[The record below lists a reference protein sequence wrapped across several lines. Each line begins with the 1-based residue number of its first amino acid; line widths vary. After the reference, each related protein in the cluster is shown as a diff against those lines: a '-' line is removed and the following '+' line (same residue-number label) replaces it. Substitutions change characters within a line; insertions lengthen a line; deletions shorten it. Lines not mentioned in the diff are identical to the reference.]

1 MAASTTLPPVESTV
15 ILYIR
20 FTEAADDELLD
31 LVKERLAEEGLTVL
45 SVDSEYRIFGIT
57 TSQERLE
64 LKAQAIRLLKK
75 RQDTHI
81 MDAFDIEQKEKYCD
95 PSVPFRDSDGL
106 FSSNDRSLLVSQILE
121 DTTVLAPNKT
131 SSKLSLKLA
140 SLNMPFLK
148 KVAPNIAVFQERIR
162 LLARDIVGEEEPR
175 QNLLYVL
182 QEADRVDAVAPFHST
197 GLREQICRKIF
208 GFSIM
213 PPVDSI
219 RDYYGEEIAFY
230 FAWMGVLTKWLCFPG
245 IVGLT
250 ASLYRWYRKDTIMN
264 DEYTPFYGLVTF
276 FWSILFLKWWERHE
290 SRLCYSWGVLVGEY
304 EKRKYFAVRPEFY
317 GTLRTSPVSGQLEA
331 FYPDYKRRLKYVG
344 SAAVTLAMLN
354 VAFWIMILSLNLQG
368 YINPKNHPERW
379 LGNNVHPF
387 HWPGFSRLAE
397 PGEIF
402 DMNSSWRSLIPVA
415 LHVATISS
423 LNALYRIVATRLTRW
438 ENHQTQLAFSNS
450 LILKRFLFEAFDCYV
465 ALFYLA
471 FYERNIDKLGSELV
485 SVFNIDTVRRV
496 AVECLVPM
504 IVQRLTKKN
513 RKENRDINKKTD
525 DASTSEYTPLADQAE
540 LDEYEQFDE

>member
-15 ILYIR
+15 VLYIR
-20 FTEAADDELLD
+20 FTEEADNELLD
-31 LVKERLAEEGLTVL
+31 LVKERLMEEGLKVL
-45 SVDSEYRIFGIT
+45 AVDSEDRIFGIT

-64 LKAQAIRLLKK
+64 CKAQAIRLLKK
-75 RQDTHI
+75 RHDTHI
-81 MDAFDIEQKEKYCD
+81 MDAFDVEQKEKYCD
-95 PSVPFRDSDGL
+95 TSVPYRDSYGL

-131 SSKLSLKLA
+131 SSKLSQKVA
-140 SLNMPFLK
+140 TLNMPFLE
-148 KVAPNIAVFQERIR
+148 KVAPNIAVIQERIR
-162 LLARDIVGEEEPR
+162 LLTRDIVGDDQPR

-182 QEADRVDAVAPFHST
+182 QEADRVDAVAPFHSA
-197 GLREQICRKIF
+197 GVKEQIWREVS
-208 GFSIM
+208 GFIIM
-213 PPVDSI
+213 PPVDLI

-245 IVGLT
+245 IVGFA
-250 ASLYRWYRKDTIMN
+250 ASLHRWYRKDTIMN

-276 FWSILFLKWWERHE
+276 LWSILFLKWWERHE

-317 GTLRTSPVSGQLEA
+317 GILRTSPVSGQLEA

-344 SAAVTLAMLN
+344 SAVVTMVMLN

-379 LGNNVHPF
+379 HEKNLHPF

-397 PGEIF
+397 PGGIF

-415 LHVATISS
+415 LHVATISL

-485 SVFNIDTVRRV
+485 SVFNLDTVRRV

-513 RKENRDINKKTD
+513 RKEKGDINKKTD
-525 DASTSEYTPLADQAE
+525 DVLTAKYTPLADQAA